1 MQSIWFI
8 VLALLMGA
16 MLSIYLPMNSA
27 VSRHIGSVLTANMT
41 FFFIA
46 LATSF
51 IMFLIW
57 GRTETLTAI
66 KKVPTWL
73 YITGVISALNI
84 LGTTYLIPRLGV
96 RRFFILVIGGQILT
110 AMVVSHFGWLTSPK
124 DPLSA
129 AKIIGA
135 ALVLLG
141 TVFSTF

>member
-27 VSRHIGSVLTANMT
+27 VSRHIGSVLTANLT

-46 LATSF
+46 LVTSF

-57 GRTETLTAI
+57 GRTETLATI

-124 DPLSA
+124 DPISA

-135 ALVLLG
+135 ALVILG
-141 TVFSTF
+141 AAFSTF

>member
-27 VSRHIGSVLTANMT
+27 VSRHVGSVLTANMT
-41 FFFIA
+41 FFSIA

-51 IMFLIW
+51 VMFLIW
-57 GRTETLTAI
+57 GRTETLSAI

-135 ALVLLG
+135 LLVILG